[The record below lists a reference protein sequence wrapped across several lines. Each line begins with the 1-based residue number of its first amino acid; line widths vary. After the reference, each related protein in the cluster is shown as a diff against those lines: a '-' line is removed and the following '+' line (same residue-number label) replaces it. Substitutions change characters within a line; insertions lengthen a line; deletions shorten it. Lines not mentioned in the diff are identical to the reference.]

1 MLRRLRQL
9 CLEGEDTEMGLY
21 AMKLEELGSGLLKS
35 FLEDNYICAGY
46 SGTGDLEKHS
56 REEIISKL
64 AAAGYHG
71 QELEG
76 ATHTLDTFIN
86 AMQDGDYVLIADEEW
101 VYLGDLG
108 DYFYDTRHSGAE
120 DRTAHRR
127 GVTWLKSLP
136 LAAVNPAVTGLLA
149 SDSRITAYSGV
160 LPAAR
165 IDLWLGN
172 QAGDGGNAAG
182 ACPVQVDEATVAQAL
197 AVLKAALNST
207 DVERQERAAVAILQ
221 YAR

>member
-1 MLRRLRQL
+1 M
-9 CLEGEDTEMGLY
+9 
-21 AMKLEELGSGLLKS
+21 
-35 FLEDNYICAGY
+35 EDNYICAGY
-46 SGTGDLEKHS
+46 PGTGDLEKHS
-56 REEIISKL
+56 REEISSKL
-64 AAAGYHG
+64 AAAAYDGH
-71 QELEG
+71 ELES
-76 ATHTLDTFIN
+76 ATNTLDTFVN
-86 AMQDGDYVLIADEEW
+86 AMKDGDYVLIADEEW

-120 DRTAHRR
+120 DSTAHRR